1 MAKLALKI
9 KLLTPTAKMPTRAHE
24 GDLYDI
30 YADEDKEISSAPTLV
45 STGLAFDIP
54 EGYQVR
60 IYNRSSN
67 PLKYGLILGNS
78 VGIIDTH
85 YKDEVKGIFYCADYI
100 ATEHLSILQPEVIT
114 YRTIKH
120 RTHVIHKGDKI
131 MQMELVK
138 INDFDVIETQ
148 ELDKTNDR
156 GGGFGS
162 TGN

>member
-1 MAKLALKI
+1 MEKLTLKI
-9 KLLTPTAKMPTRAHE
+9 KLLTSTAKMPTRAHE

-30 YADEDKEISSAPTLV
+30 YADEDKEITSEPTLV

-54 EGYQVR
+54 KGYQVR

-85 YKDEVKGIFYCADYI
+85 YKDEVKGIFYCADCI
-100 ATEHLSILQPEVIT
+100 ATEHLSTLQPEVIT
-114 YRTIKH
+114 YKTIKH

-138 INDFDVIETQ
+138 INDFDIIQVQ

-162 TGN
+162 TGK

>member
-30 YADEDKEISSAPTLV
+30 YADEDKEIGSEPILV

-85 YKDEVKGIFYCADYI
+85 YKDEVKGIFYCVNHKENNFFK
-100 ATEHLSILQPEVIT
+100 TNHL
-114 YRTIKH
+114 IK
-120 RTHVIHKGDKI
+120 KGDKI

-138 INDFDVIETQ
+138 INDFDIIETQ

-162 TGN
+162 TGD

>member
-1 MAKLALKI
+1 MEKLALKI

-30 YADEDKEISSAPTLV
+30 YADEDKEITSSPTLV

-54 EGYQVR
+54 EGCQVR

-67 PLKYGLILGNS
+67 PLKYGLILSNS

-85 YKDEVKGIFYCADYI
+85 YKDEVKGIYHCI
-100 ATEHLSILQPEVIT
+100 AHQEQGF
-114 YRTIKH
+114 YRTN
-120 RTHVIHKGDKI
+120 HVIHKGDKI

-138 INDFDVIETQ
+138 INDFDLEEVK

-162 TGN
+162 TGK

>member
-1 MAKLALKI
+1 METLKV
-9 KLLTPTAKMPTRAHE
+9 KFLTPTAKMPTRAHE

-30 YADEDKEISSAPTLV
+30 YADEDKEIGSQPVLV

-54 EGYQVR
+54 KGYQVR

-67 PLKYGLILGNS
+67 PLKNGLILSNS
-78 VGIIDTH
+78 LGVIDSG
-85 YKDEVKGIFYCADYI
+85 YKNEVKGIFHCIGHKENDFF
-100 ATEHLSILQPEVIT
+100 
-114 YRTIKH
+114 RTNHI
-120 RTHVIHKGDKI
+120 INKGDKI

-138 INDFDVIETQ
+138 INDFVLEEVK

-162 TGN
+162 TGD

>member
-1 MAKLALKI
+1 MANLALKI

-30 YADEDKEISSAPTLV
+30 YADEDIVIGMYPTLV
-45 STGLAFDIP
+45 HTGLAFNIP

-67 PLKYGLILGNS
+67 PIKYGLILSNN

-85 YKDEVKGIFYCADYI
+85 YTDEVKGLF
-100 ATEHLSILQPEVIT
+100 HVLPENKFFPNTPNGNIGV
-114 YRTIKH
+114 YRLTDKLHTIH
-120 RTHVIHKGDKI
+120 RGDKI

-138 INDFDVIETQ
+138 INNFELEEVK

-162 TGN
+162 TGK